1 MEGTTDHFD
10 SVGNA
15 GRYGDGDL
23 QWVTAGAG
31 LQHSEMFPLRR
42 SDAPNT
48 LRLFQLWLNLPQRNK
63 MAPPSF
69 LMHWHEAA
77 VRLPGAGGAV
87 ATLVT
92 GRLGDVDSGCQPPPH
107 SWAADAAND
116 VLVTYVNLPPGGAS
130 FVLPPARIGA
140 AAQRAVYVCTGAN
153 VSVAGTRLP
162 GPADV
167 RVDAAA
173 QVELVNGDAATPAL
187 VLVLQGRP
195 IGEPV
200 AQRGP
205 FVMNTQAEIRQAFL
219 DYQRTE
225 FGGWPWPRAETKDNV
240 FARDTGRHALYA
252 LPGGGQRV
260 EYPPGVAPFPVKHD
274 EL

>member
-92 GRLGDVDSGCQPPPH
+92 GQLGDVDSGCQPPPATNSSYMAMAPCRTSNEAAPSIGAW
-107 SWAADAAND
+107 SWPATTS
-116 VLVTYVNLPPGGAS
+116 VWVAS
-130 FVLPPARIGA
+130 FG
-140 AAQRAVYVCTGAN
+140 
-153 VSVAGTRLP
+153 LP
-162 GPADV
+162 GFAC
-167 RVDAAA
+167 RVAAPS
-173 QVELVNGDAATPAL
+173 ELVNTCSSAL
-187 VLVLQGRP
+187 ARP
-195 IGEPV
+195 EPMASMLPMAKRRRLKARRDSTV
-200 AQRGP
+200 VSPGLTTFTLDHNREWSHNCALSSA
-205 FVMNTQAEIRQAFL
+205 FFRQ
-219 DYQRTE
+219 D
-225 FGGWPWPRAETKDNV
+225 
-240 FARDTGRHALYA
+240 
-252 LPGGGQRV
+252 
-260 EYPPGVAPFPVKHD
+260 
-274 EL
+274 